1 MTLQERIR
9 DCRRRAGLSQEQLA
23 ERLGVS
29 RQAVAKWE
37 AGRSAPSTERL
48 LKLAGVLQVELTQLV
63 PPEDFGENDPDG
75 AASQAEAGRPEWRER
90 LRWAALTAG
99 AYLALFLLGRLLWG
113 RREGYSLLGWL
124 TSWQS
129 ELYVFGWL
137 LSSRLFWLAMGIS
150 VLAALAGRVRLAGTS
165 LAAMPLGIFL
175 GELLGPFPEGAP
187 LGHGQVDLERW
198 DRELREHRTVV
209 AWEDGLIVGFGDMDK
224 TGYLDRLFVHKDF
237 QGRGIATAI
246 CDALEGES
254 AAPRLWVQ
262 ASLTARPF
270 FEGRGYRVVK
280 AQQVERRGVLLPN
293 FVMEKLRDSI

>member
-1 MTLQERIR
+1 MVLRAYRSADCPALAELFYQTVHQVNIR
-9 DCRRRAGLSQEQLA
+9 DYTQEQ
-23 ERLGVS
+23 V
-29 RQAVAKWE
+29 
-37 AGRSAPSTERL
+37 
-48 LKLAGVLQVELTQLV
+48 
-63 PPEDFGENDPDG
+63 D
-75 AASQAEAGRPEWRER
+75 
-90 LRWAALTAG
+90 
-99 AYLALFLLGRLLWG
+99 
-113 RREGYSLLGWL
+113 
-124 TSWQS
+124 
-129 ELYVFGWL
+129 
-137 LSSRLFWLAMGIS
+137 
-150 VLAALAGRVRLAGTS
+150 ALAT
-165 LAAMPLGIFL
+165 
-175 GELLGPFPEGAP
+175 
-187 LGHGQVDLERW
+187 GQVDLERW

>member
-1 MTLQERIR
+1 MVLRAYRSADCPALAELLYQTVHQVNIR
-9 DCRRRAGLSQEQLA
+9 DYTQEQVDA
-23 ERLGVS
+23 
-29 RQAVAKWE
+29 
-37 AGRSAPSTERL
+37 
-48 LKLAGVLQVELTQLV
+48 
-63 PPEDFGENDPDG
+63 
-75 AASQAEAGRPEWRER
+75 
-90 LRWAALTAG
+90 WAT
-99 AYLALFLLGRLLWG
+99 
-113 RREGYSLLGWL
+113 
-124 TSWQS
+124 
-129 ELYVFGWL
+129 
-137 LSSRLFWLAMGIS
+137 
-150 VLAALAGRVRLAGTS
+150 
-165 LAAMPLGIFL
+165 
-175 GELLGPFPEGAP
+175 
-187 LGHGQVDLERW
+187 GQVDLERW

-270 FEGRGYRVVK
+270 FEGRGCRVVK

>member
-1 MTLQERIR
+1 MVLRAYRSADCPALAELLYQTVHQVNIR
-9 DCRRRAGLSQEQLA
+9 DYTQEQVDA
-23 ERLGVS
+23 WATG
-29 RQAVAKWE
+29 QA
-37 AGRSAPSTERL
+37 
-48 LKLAGVLQVELTQLV
+48 
-63 PPEDFGENDPDG
+63 
-75 AASQAEAGRPEWRER
+75 
-90 LRWAALTAG
+90 
-99 AYLALFLLGRLLWG
+99 
-113 RREGYSLLGWL
+113 
-124 TSWQS
+124 
-129 ELYVFGWL
+129 
-137 LSSRLFWLAMGIS
+137 
-150 VLAALAGRVRLAGTS
+150 
-165 LAAMPLGIFL
+165 
-175 GELLGPFPEGAP
+175 
-187 LGHGQVDLERW
+187 DLERW

>member
-1 MTLQERIR
+1 MVLRAYRSADCPALAELLYQTVHQVNIR
-9 DCRRRAGLSQEQLA
+9 DYTQEQVDA
-23 ERLGVS
+23 
-29 RQAVAKWE
+29 
-37 AGRSAPSTERL
+37 
-48 LKLAGVLQVELTQLV
+48 
-63 PPEDFGENDPDG
+63 
-75 AASQAEAGRPEWRER
+75 
-90 LRWAALTAG
+90 WAT
-99 AYLALFLLGRLLWG
+99 
-113 RREGYSLLGWL
+113 
-124 TSWQS
+124 
-129 ELYVFGWL
+129 
-137 LSSRLFWLAMGIS
+137 
-150 VLAALAGRVRLAGTS
+150 
-165 LAAMPLGIFL
+165 
-175 GELLGPFPEGAP
+175 
-187 LGHGQVDLERW
+187 GQVDLERW

>member
-1 MTLQERIR
+1 MVLRAYRSADCPALAELFYQTVNQVNIR
-9 DCRRRAGLSQEQLA
+9 DYTQEQVDA
-23 ERLGVS
+23 
-29 RQAVAKWE
+29 
-37 AGRSAPSTERL
+37 
-48 LKLAGVLQVELTQLV
+48 
-63 PPEDFGENDPDG
+63 
-75 AASQAEAGRPEWRER
+75 
-90 LRWAALTAG
+90 WAT
-99 AYLALFLLGRLLWG
+99 
-113 RREGYSLLGWL
+113 
-124 TSWQS
+124 
-129 ELYVFGWL
+129 
-137 LSSRLFWLAMGIS
+137 
-150 VLAALAGRVRLAGTS
+150 
-165 LAAMPLGIFL
+165 
-175 GELLGPFPEGAP
+175 
-187 LGHGQVDLERW
+187 GQVDLERW

>member
-1 MTLQERIR
+1 MVLRAYRSADCPALAELFYQTVHQVNIR
-9 DCRRRAGLSQEQLA
+9 DYTQEQVDA
-23 ERLGVS
+23 
-29 RQAVAKWE
+29 
-37 AGRSAPSTERL
+37 
-48 LKLAGVLQVELTQLV
+48 
-63 PPEDFGENDPDG
+63 
-75 AASQAEAGRPEWRER
+75 
-90 LRWAALTAG
+90 WAT
-99 AYLALFLLGRLLWG
+99 
-113 RREGYSLLGWL
+113 
-124 TSWQS
+124 
-129 ELYVFGWL
+129 
-137 LSSRLFWLAMGIS
+137 
-150 VLAALAGRVRLAGTS
+150 
-165 LAAMPLGIFL
+165 
-175 GELLGPFPEGAP
+175 
-187 LGHGQVDLERW
+187 GQVDLERW

-254 AAPRLWVQ
+254 AASRLWVQ

>member
-1 MTLQERIR
+1 MVLRAYRSADCPALAELFYQTVHQVNIR
-9 DCRRRAGLSQEQLA
+9 DYT
-23 ERLGVS
+23 
-29 RQAVAKWE
+29 QA
-37 AGRSAPSTERL
+37 
-48 LKLAGVLQVELTQLV
+48 QV
-63 PPEDFGENDPDG
+63 D
-75 AASQAEAGRPEWRER
+75 A
-90 LRWAALTAG
+90 WAT
-99 AYLALFLLGRLLWG
+99 
-113 RREGYSLLGWL
+113 
-124 TSWQS
+124 
-129 ELYVFGWL
+129 
-137 LSSRLFWLAMGIS
+137 
-150 VLAALAGRVRLAGTS
+150 
-165 LAAMPLGIFL
+165 
-175 GELLGPFPEGAP
+175 
-187 LGHGQVDLERW
+187 GQVDLERW